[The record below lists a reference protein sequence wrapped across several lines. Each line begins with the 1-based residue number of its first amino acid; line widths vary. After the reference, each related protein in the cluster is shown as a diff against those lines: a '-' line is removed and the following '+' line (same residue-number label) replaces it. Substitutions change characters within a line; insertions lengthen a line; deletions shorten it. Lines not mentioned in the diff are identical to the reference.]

1 MGVQINGDTGNI
13 SATKADYSG
22 NVTIGGTLTYED
34 VTNIDSV
41 GLITARTGIEIGA
54 RPGVAASIS
63 VDGNMIV
70 SGITTISTVKV
81 GGGVTISES
90 GIEASG
96 IGITCAN
103 INGTQIGGRRN
114 LIINGAMQV
123 AQRGTSDTSTNGV
136 GTVDRF
142 GVIRS
147 GVDENPT
154 QAQVDVAS
162 GTTPYSLGFRKAFKL
177 TNGNQ
182 TGGTGVTDYISMRY
196 KWEAQDIANSGWNYT
211 SSSSFVTLSFWC
223 KSSVALNFYGYF
235 YSHDGTAQ
243 SLAFETGS
251 LTADTWTKVVLKI
264 PGNSNLQFDN
274 NNDNGLD
281 MYISQFWGTDRTDSG
296 KSLNTWA
303 AYSGTSRTPDF
314 TNTWYSTNDATFE
327 LTGVQL
333 EVGPQATA
341 FEHRSFGEELTL
353 CQRYYFRMNSDD
365 DTNTMFG
372 TGWVNNGNEGLA
384 IIHFPVKLRA
394 APSALEQS
402 GTSSHYR
409 LNEKDANHNG
419 TSGPTFSTCGTNT
432 ATVSL
437 TVSSAPAGR
446 PIFLR
451 SNNASA
457 FLAWSAEL

>member
-1 MGVQINGDTGNI
+1 MSTLKVNKLRDTAGSADAITLDPNGGAVLAGVT
-13 SATKADYSG
+13 T
-22 NVTIGGTLTYED
+22 VT
-34 VTNIDSV
+34 S
-41 GLITARTGIEIGA
+41 
-54 RPGVAASIS
+54 
-63 VDGNMIV
+63 
-70 SGITTISTVKV
+70 VKV
-81 GGGVTISES
+81 GAAVTISES

-114 LIINGAMQV
+114 LIINGAMNV

-196 KWEAQDIANSGWNYT
+196 KFEAQEIASSGWNYT
-211 SSSSFVTLSFWC
+211 SSSSFVTLSFWV
-223 KSSVALNFYGYF
+223 KSSVAQNFYGYF
-235 YSHDGTAQ
+235 YVHDGTAQ

-264 PGNSNLQFDN
+264 PGNSNLQFDSDV
-274 NNDNGLD
+274 DNGLD

-296 KSLNTWA
+296 KSLNSWA

-314 TNTWYSTNDATFE
+314 TSTWYTTDNATFE

-341 FEHRSFGEELTL
+341 FEHRSFGEELAL
-353 CQRYYFRMNSDD
+353 CQRYFYEVKEDTFAFAYRDD
-365 DTNTMFG
+365 YKMAQVQFPQQMRATPTVSATYEPT
-372 TGWVNNGNEGLA
+372 TGWNSYQANNSQVTL
-384 IIHFPVKLRA
+384 
-394 APSALEQS
+394 
-402 GTSSHYR
+402 YR
-409 LNEKDANHNG
+409 LENLG
-419 TSGPTFSTCGTNT
+419 SSNT
-432 ATVSL
+432 YVRALKLDS
-437 TVSSAPAGR
+437 
-446 PIFLR
+446 
-451 SNNASA
+451 
-457 FLAWSAEL
+457 EL

>member
-1 MGVQINGDTGNI
+1 MSTLKVNKLRDTSGSTDAITLDPNGGAVLAGVT
-13 SATKADYSG
+13 T
-22 NVTIGGTLTYED
+22 VT
-34 VTNIDSV
+34 S
-41 GLITARTGIEIGA
+41 
-54 RPGVAASIS
+54 
-63 VDGNMIV
+63 
-70 SGITTISTVKV
+70 VKV
-81 GGGVTISES
+81 GAAVTISES

-114 LIINGAMQV
+114 IIINGAMNV

-196 KWEAQDIANSGWNYT
+196 KFEAQEIASSGWNYT
-211 SSSSFVTLSFWC
+211 SSSSFVTLSFWV
-223 KSSVALNFYGYF
+223 KSSVAQNFYGYF
-235 YSHDGTAQ
+235 YVHDGTAQ

-264 PGNSNLQFDN
+264 PGNSNLQFDSDV
-274 NNDNGLD
+274 DNGLD

-296 KSLNTWA
+296 KSLNSWA

-314 TNTWYSTNDATFE
+314 TSTWYTTDNATFE

-341 FEHRSFGEELTL
+341 FEHRSFGEELAL
-353 CQRYYFRMNSDD
+353 CQRYFYEVKEDTFAFAYRDD
-365 DTNTMFG
+365 YKMAQVQFPQQMRATPTVSATYEPT
-372 TGWVNNGNEGLA
+372 TGWNSYQANNSQVTL
-384 IIHFPVKLRA
+384 
-394 APSALEQS
+394 
-402 GTSSHYR
+402 YR
-409 LNEKDANHNG
+409 LENLG
-419 TSGPTFSTCGTNT
+419 SSNT
-432 ATVSL
+432 YVRALKLDS
-437 TVSSAPAGR
+437 
-446 PIFLR
+446 
-451 SNNASA
+451 
-457 FLAWSAEL
+457 EL